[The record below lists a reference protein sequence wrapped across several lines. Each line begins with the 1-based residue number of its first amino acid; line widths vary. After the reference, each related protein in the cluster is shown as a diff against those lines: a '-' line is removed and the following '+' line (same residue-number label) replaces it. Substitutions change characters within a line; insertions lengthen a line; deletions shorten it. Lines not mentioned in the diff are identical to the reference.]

1 MTYPE
6 FFQTKLLMQL
16 ANTVSPS
23 ESLARYLT
31 SSKHYGTKMQV
42 VKPAAFLPQPPDYC
56 LSVFRIDGL
65 TTEQVCQIGQEKV
78 INKRPE
84 RTLHGFA
91 NIVAQAFLDANLA
104 IDPDNNPP
112 RHASVV
118 GWPKDKPQQIS
129 IAQELAASAMLV
141 ACSR

>member
-1 MTYPE
+1 
-6 FFQTKLLMQL
+6 MQL
-16 ANTVSPS
+16 VNTVSPS

-31 SSKHYGTKMQV
+31 SSTHYSNAMQS
-42 VKPAAFLPQPPDYC
+42 VKPAAFLPPPPDYR

-65 TTEQVCQIGQEKV
+65 TTEHVCQIGQQKV
-78 INKRPE
+78 ISKMTG

-91 NIVAQAFLDANLA
+91 NIVAQAFLDAELT

-118 GWPKDKPQQIS
+118 GWPKEKSEQKL
-129 IAQELAASAMLV
+129 IALELAASARLV
-141 ACSR
+141 PCSY

>member
-1 MTYPE
+1 
-6 FFQTKLLMQL
+6 MQL
-16 ANTVSPS
+16 ASTVSPS

-42 VKPAAFLPQPPDYC
+42 VKPAAFLPQPPNYC
-56 LSVFRIDGL
+56 LSVFRVDGL
-65 TTEQVCQIGQEKV
+65 TTEHVCQIGQQKV
-78 INKRPE
+78 ISKRPG

-91 NIVAQAFLDANLA
+91 NIVAQAFLDANLI

-118 GWPKDKPQQIS
+118 GWPKEKPQQMS
-129 IAQELAASAMLV
+129 IAQELAASAELV
-141 ACSR
+141 PCSH

>member
-1 MTYPE
+1 
-6 FFQTKLLMQL
+6 MQL

-31 SSKHYGTKMQV
+31 SSNHYSTKMQV
-42 VKPAAFLPQPPDYC
+42 VKPAAFLPQPPNYC

-65 TTEQVCQIGQEKV
+65 TTEQVCQIGQQKV
-78 INKRPE
+78 ISKRPG

-91 NIVAQAFLDANLA
+91 NIVAQAFLDANLT

-129 IAQELAASAMLV
+129 IAQELAASAGLV
-141 ACSR
+141 PCSH